1 MKLPNICTLGHL
13 TQSKGNLNLG
23 FPAVSAV
30 KNLPSNAGD
39 TGSIPRSGRYRG
51 EGNGNPL

>member
-23 FPAVSAV
+23 FPAVSEV

-39 TGSIPRSGRYRG
+39 TGSIPKSGRYRG